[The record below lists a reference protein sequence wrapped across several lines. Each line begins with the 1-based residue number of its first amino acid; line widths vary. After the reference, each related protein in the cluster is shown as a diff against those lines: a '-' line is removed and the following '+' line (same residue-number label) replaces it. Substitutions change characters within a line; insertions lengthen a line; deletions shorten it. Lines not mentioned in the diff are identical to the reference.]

1 MSVYKVAGRLQAQRL
16 KRAKHVPYT
25 VLLTYLALIVLITTI
40 LCELAAK
47 REWLPYWV
55 SRKILHI
62 VAVGACA
69 VAGYY
74 ADSLRHRE
82 LLIWIVAGAEVLLL
96 GLIGFGGLMR
106 EESGR
111 RPWGIVWFP
120 LAFLVL
126 LILPLPGNLVG
137 LHMAILAICDPAATI
152 AGKLLSNRNNQ
163 QGEGILDQQL
173 VKPSVQ
179 KSPWF
184 LKQYNL
190 TGDPK
195 SFAGNLAFIL
205 AFIIVGQ
212 LYFYLDEVSNY
223 FWDEGPT
230 YLDVSVYAA
239 LFMASI
245 VVAATEALGSKGIDN
260 LFVPLGSA
268 LIIHLFSGKIE
279 VLMITLPIAA
289 LFTYFTI
296 RRQSLSPGGAVTAS
310 LMGIMVV
317 LSTGPIW
324 LLPLLLFFASSS
336 LIGKVLPSKSA
347 AGDAKQKQPR
357 DATQVLANGAVYAAI
372 AIFLYQDWDNG
383 LLYLMRV
390 PWEYYLLVAVAVATA
405 DTWSSEIGQ
414 YFRRPTWDLV
424 KWRRVPAGLS
434 GGVSWPGTLAG
445 LAGASFIALT
455 CCWLLPSNSG
465 KNILMVVSLGF
476 GGMLIDSILGSLL
489 QATYRAPKT
498 GALSDVCPPGGE
510 LISGFRWMTNDL
522 VNFLAI
528 LITVALSTLIPF
540 FW

>member
-1 MSVYKVAGRLQAQRL
+1 M
-16 KRAKHVPYT
+16 
-25 VLLTYLALIVLITTI
+25 LLIYLALTVLITTI

-74 ADSLRHRE
+74 ADSLGHRE

-126 LILPLPGNLVG
+126 LIFANHEQAIGFC
-137 LHMAILAICDPAATI
+137 MAVLAFCDPAATI
-152 AGKLLSNRNNQ
+152 CGKLFTLTASRKNNEETLDDSLINSN
-163 QGEGILDQQL
+163 
-173 VKPSVQ
+173 KPKPLWGTTPYS
-179 KSPWF
+179 
-184 LKQYNL
+184 L

-195 SFAGNLAFIL
+195 TIIGSSAFLISFVLLCYLFPIAYPPFLTSAPLSNEYYFHPTFYGLPTVLMLGAIL
-205 AFIIVGQ
+205 A
-212 LYFYLDEVSNY
+212 L
-223 FWDEGPT
+223 
-230 YLDVSVYAA
+230 
-239 LFMASI
+239 
-245 VVAATEALGSKGIDN
+245 TEALGSKGIDN
-260 LFVPLGSA
+260 LLVPISSWIFIDSGIVHFDGFILSLN
-268 LIIHLFSGKIE
+268 LIASIVFSY
-279 VLMITLPIAA
+279 L
-289 LFTYFTI
+289 TI
-296 RRQSLSPGGAVTAS
+296 RRRSLSAGGAVTAS
-310 LMGIMVV
+310 LLGILVV
-317 LSTGPIW
+317 LSAGPAW
-324 LLPLLLFFASSS
+324 LLPLFLFFGSSS
-336 LIGKVLPSKSA
+336 LIGKVLPSKSE

-372 AIFLYQDWDNG
+372 AIFGYQNWDNG
-383 LLYLMRV
+383 LLYFMRV
-390 PWEYYLLVAVAVATA
+390 PWEYYLLVAAAVATA

-414 YFRRPTWDLV
+414 YFQRPTWDLV

-445 LAGASFIALT
+445 LAGATLIALSGFF
-455 CCWLLPSNSG
+455 LLPDY
-465 KNILMVVSLGF
+465 LMDKIPVIIGLGF

-489 QATYRAPKT
+489 QATYRDPAT
-498 GALSDVCPPGGE
+498 GALSDVCPPNGQ
-510 LISGFRWMTNDL
+510 LASGFRWMSNDL

-528 LITVALSTLIPF
+528 LITVAIVKIPPM